1 MELKKVISELE
12 KFDGRYKRE
21 KVTFAIEH
29 QKEITPHLISILKEV
44 TKNPIKFIQDKNYFG
59 HIYAL
64 MLLGYFKEE
73 KAHKVLIEL
82 FCLPDSIIDGLFGD
96 IAAAEFTGALY
107 QSCGGSVDEI
117 KKLALNKN
125 VPDLTRNSAC
135 DALLYAV
142 VDRIITR
149 EEALRFLSTL
159 FTGEETTS
167 PSDFW
172 GLVACDICD
181 LCPDKNS
188 YEVIKQAYFDN
199 LIHDGIVA
207 FEEFQEAIDLGVE
220 ASLNNIRQDK
230 QARLLDDIHEMMSWW
245 ACFEGYN

>member
-1 MELKKVISELE
+1 MELSEVIAELKK
-12 KFDGRYKRE
+12 FDGKYKRE
-21 KVTFAIEH
+21 EVTYAIEH

-44 TKNPIKFIQDKNYFG
+44 TKDPIKFIQDENYFG

-64 MLLGYFKEE
+64 ILLGYFKEK
-73 KAHKVLIEL
+73 KAHKVLIDL
-82 FCLPDSIIDGLFGD
+82 FCLPDSIIDDLFGD
-96 IAAAEFTGALY
+96 IATEEFTGALY
-107 QSCGGSVDEI
+107 QTCSGSIDEI
-117 KKLALNKN
+117 KKLAINKN
-125 VPDLTRNSAC
+125 APDLTRNSAC

-142 VDRIITR
+142 VDGIIRR

-159 FTGEETTS
+159 FTGEETAG
-167 PSDFW
+167 PSNFW

-181 LCPDKNS
+181 LCPDKDSN
-188 YEVIKQAYFDN
+188 EVIKQAYSAN

-230 QARLLDDIHEMMSWW
+230 EARLLDDIHEMMSWW
-245 ACFEGYN
+245 SCFEGNN